1 MDRRDEWGAGWARG
15 RMLRGEAEYALDEKG
30 RVVIPPKFRTA
41 MGHRVIAT
49 RWVDP
54 CLAVFPT
61 GEWQAFEAKIRAQ
74 PLKNRD
80 FVRLILSGAEDCDLD
95 RQGRIYLPPH
105 LRKYAGISRDVT
117 IIGMGV
123 RLEMWS
129 TPLWRTRLKKVVK
142 APEALAKHLDELIL

>member
-1 MDRRDEWGAGWARG
+1 
-15 RMLRGEAEYALDEKG
+15 
-30 RVVIPPKFRTA
+30 
-41 MGHRVIAT
+41 HRVIAT

-117 IIGMGV
+117 LLGMGV
-123 RLEMWS
+123 WGAADTVQRRS
-129 TPLWRTRLKKVVK
+129 AASPPRGG
-142 APEALAKHLDELIL
+142 